1 MAVVGRKLLVQVAE
15 RRSHEHVDPAQQ
27 MVSRYAIF
35 KVELVEQP
43 RLIRRLP
50 PHHRVCSRCSGQQE
64 SLFDPHFNGL
74 LQHNLPTADLRT
86 LMPRREAAREN
97 ASSILTSEVATP
109 TRR

>member
-27 MVSRYAIF
+27 MVGRYAIF

-74 LQHNLPTADLRT
+74 LQHNPFV
-86 LMPRREAAREN
+86 
-97 ASSILTSEVATP
+97 I
-109 TRR
+109 